1 MPYALTDH
9 AAIQRRADAR
19 IASGLRASGLAGDDD
34 ADEDADLDEDD
45 DEFDDDDDDEDEGA
59 EELTDEDVD
68 PEPV

>member
-1 MPYALTDH
+1 MPYALTDQE
-9 AAIQRRADAR
+9 AIQRRADAR

-45 DEFDDDDDDEDEGA
+45 DEFDDDDEDEGA

-68 PEPV
+68 TEPV